1 MWRWEREDGRF
12 YEVVF
17 SEDLLKNLVVYKLY
31 GGKRRN
37 GTQTTGIP
45 CNTISEAIEVVKLVH
60 ATRLHRG
67 YKLVIDDPFTNI
79 HDEEGKTE
87 TT

>member
-12 YEVVF
+12 YEVAF
-17 SEDLLKNLVVYKLY
+17 GEDLLKNLIVYKLY

-37 GTQTTGIP
+37 GTKTTGIP
-45 CNTISEAIEVVKLVH
+45 CNSISEAIEVVKLVH
-60 ATRLHRG
+60 ATRINRG

-79 HDEEGKTE
+79 HENAEKKQA
-87 TT
+87 